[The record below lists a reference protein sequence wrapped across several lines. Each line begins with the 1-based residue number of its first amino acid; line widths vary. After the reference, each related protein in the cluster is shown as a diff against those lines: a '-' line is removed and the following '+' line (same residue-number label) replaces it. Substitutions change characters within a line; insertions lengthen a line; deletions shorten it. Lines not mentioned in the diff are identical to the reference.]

1 MSDHTVPTPNA
12 GAEPSAAT
20 ASTAPDRESTPPPST
35 GTAGSPP
42 ADVAARLRSW
52 FALFRRELSGY
63 FQTPVAYVVGVIFLG
78 TTAALFFAVF
88 FIFERAEL
96 RQFFGLLP
104 MLLAILMPALA
115 MRLIAE
121 ERRRGTWEILTT
133 LPVGHTQIVLAKFA
147 AVWVTGLFLLA
158 PTLFYAV
165 TVSTFGPL
173 DPGPV
178 AGGYLG
184 AVLLVAAYG
193 AVGVFASS
201 VARNETVALVLGLVI
216 SLLLAFL
223 EGIVVL
229 VPAALVSFVQFL
241 GTSYH
246 FSGFTRGVIDSRS
259 VVYLLSVTAVFLVLA
274 RHHLDRHR

>member
-1 MSDHTVPTPNA
+1 MSDNNIPA
-12 GAEPSAAT
+12 SS
-20 ASTAPDRESTPPPST
+20 ASTAGAPDRSSTPPESATPGAS
-35 GTAGSPP
+35 ASAPP
-42 ADVAARLRSW
+42 ADIAARLRSW

-63 FQTPVAYVVGVIFLG
+63 FQTPVAYVVGAIFLG
-78 TTAALFFAVF
+78 ITAALFFAVF

-115 MRLIAE
+115 MRLVAE

-133 LPVGHTQIVLAKFA
+133 LPVGHTQIILAKFA

-178 AGGYLG
+178 VGGYLG
-184 AVLLVAAYG
+184 GVLLVAAYG
-193 AVGVFASS
+193 AVGVFSSS

-216 SLLLAFL
+216 SLFLAFL

-229 VPAALVSFVQFL
+229 MPGGLVSLVQFL
-241 GTSYH
+241 GTGYH

-259 VVYLLSVTAVFLVLA
+259 VVYLLSVTAFFLVLA